1 MSDIK
6 IGRMMLGAVG
16 TNCYFVYREGSHDV
30 IFFDPAD
37 SGSYIYE
44 QLKERGFT
52 VKAIY
57 LTHAHFDHIWGCNE
71 LRELTGAKVCAY
83 EEERVLCED
92 AETNVSA
99 QAGRPYTVKVDEY
112 LRDGEIR
119 TEGDISFKVIYTPGH
134 TIGSCCY
141 YIEEAGI
148 LISGDTLFQASV
160 GRADLPTGSEST
172 LIRSIS
178 DKLMCLPDETR
189 VYPGHGASTSIG
201 YEREN
206 NPFIYS
212 F

>member
-1 MSDIK
+1 MADIK

-16 TNCYFVYREGSHDV
+16 TNCYFVYREGSQNV

-44 QLKERGFT
+44 QLKDRGFT

-71 LRELTGAKVCAY
+71 LRELTGSKVYAY

-134 TIGSCCY
+134 TSCGVCY
-141 YIEEAGI
+141 
-148 LISGDTLFQASV
+148 LIDKDLFAGDTLFLRSC
-160 GRADLPTGSEST
+160 GRWDLPTGDMEVLFS
-172 LIRSIS
+172 SIKE
-178 DKLMCLPDETR
+178 KLYTLPDDTS
-189 VYPGHGASTSIG
+189 VHCGHGSDTNIG
-201 YEREN
+201 YEKKFNFCIRA
-206 NPFIYS
+206 
-212 F
+212 

>member
-6 IGRMMLGAVG
+6 IGRMTLGAVA
-16 TNCYFVYREGSHDV
+16 TNCYFVYREDTSDV
-30 IFFDPAD
+30 IFFDPSD

-44 QLKERGFT
+44 QLKDRGFCI
-52 VKAIY
+52 KAIY

-71 LRELTGAKVCAY
+71 LRELTGAKVYAY
-83 EEERVLCED
+83 EEERVLCES
-92 AETNVSA
+92 AEVNVSA

-112 LRDGEIR
+112 LRDNESREECGMK
-119 TEGDISFKVIYTPGH
+119 FKVIATPGH

-141 YIEEAGI
+141 YFEEAGI

-160 GRADLPTGSEST
+160 GRTDLPTGSEST

-178 DKLMCLPDETR
+178 DKLMCLPDETK
-189 VYPGHGASTSIG
+189 VYPGHGMSTSIG
-201 YEREN
+201 YERVN